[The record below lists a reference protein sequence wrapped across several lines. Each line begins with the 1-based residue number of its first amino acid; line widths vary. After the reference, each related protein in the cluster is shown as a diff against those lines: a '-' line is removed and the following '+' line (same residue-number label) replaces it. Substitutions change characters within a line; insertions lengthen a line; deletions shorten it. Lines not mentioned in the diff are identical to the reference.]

1 MTALLI
7 AVIGC
12 TCASHAALASEW
24 DPPEITGSA
33 EWQIDYLP
41 GEQKVAANGLSLKV
55 NLDGYFIDSIGYN
68 LDFGGRLDMLS

>member
-1 MTALLI
+1 VDDGSFDSSDRLHVCLLCGFG
-7 AVIGC
+7 VGM
-12 TCASHAALASEW
+12 
-24 DPPEITGSA
+24 GSA
-33 EWQIDYLP
+33 GDNRECRVADYLP

>member
-7 AVIGC
+7 AVIVC
-12 TCASHAALASEW
+12 TCASYAALASEW

-41 GEQKVAANGLSLKV
+41 GEQKVAANGLSIKV

>member
-7 AVIGC
+7 AVIVC

-41 GEQKVAANGLSLKV
+41 GE
-55 NLDGYFIDSIGYN
+55 
-68 LDFGGRLDMLS
+68 